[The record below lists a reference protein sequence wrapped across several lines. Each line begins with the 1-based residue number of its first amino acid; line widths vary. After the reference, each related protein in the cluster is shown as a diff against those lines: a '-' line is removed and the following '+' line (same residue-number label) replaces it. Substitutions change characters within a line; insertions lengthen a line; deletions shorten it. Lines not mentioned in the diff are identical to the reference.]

1 MDKSSVYELAKDTK
15 QYRLLIKFGLQ
26 DTTTD
31 KMRRNGTYQ
40 FRSELL
46 QTTFRVRTAAK
57 GSLGLGYVDKRLD
70 TALNIRRSGTHK
82 TIRGGKKGYAPD
94 QNMPTKIATAKGRFK
109 TVNEIASAFNY
120 IRFHYSDN
128 AKTMI
133 KSIFKTK
140 KWRPNRMMIG
150 AKGPSRKGREI
161 G

>member
-15 QYRLLIKFGLQ
+15 QYRLLIKYGLE

-31 KMRRNGTYQ
+31 NMRRQGTYQ
-40 FRSELL
+40 FRCELL
-46 QTTFRVRTAAK
+46 KTTFRVRTVAK
-57 GSLGLGYVDKRLD
+57 GSYGVGYVDKRID
-70 TALNIRRSGTHK
+70 TALNIV
-82 TIRGGKKGYAPD
+82 RGGKTGYVP
-94 QNMPTKIATAKGRFK
+94 QNMPTKIATAAGRFK

-140 KWRPNRMMIG
+140 KWQPNRMMIG

>member
-15 QYRLLIKFGLQ
+15 QYRLLIKYGLE

-31 KMRRNGTYQ
+31 NMRRQGTYQ
-40 FRSELL
+40 FRCELL
-46 QTTFRVRTAAK
+46 KTTFRVRTAAK
-57 GSLGLGYVDKRLD
+57 GSFGVGYVDKRID
-70 TALNIRRSGTHK
+70 TALNIV
-82 TIRGGKKGYAPD
+82 RGGKTGYVP
-94 QNMPTKIATAKGRFK
+94 QNMPTKIATAAGRFK

-140 KWRPNRMMIG
+140 KWQPNRMMIG
-150 AKGPSRKGREI
+150 AKGPSRRGREI